1 MEEVSSAQAG
11 AVFVSYA
18 SEDTEA
24 AQRICEALRSAGI
37 EVWFDKSELRGGD
50 AWDRSIRQQIH
61 DCALFVPVI
70 SQHTHER
77 LEGYFRREW
86 KLAVDRTHDMAEIK
100 AFLVPVVIDG
110 TTEQDPTIP
119 EKFRELQWTRL
130 PAGESPPA
138 FVERV
143 QRLLSG
149 PTLAST
155 RAHTSPGA
163 LPAPGWSRRVL
174 PVVAV
179 LLIGGAVAYLSI
191 ARPWVSRPAAASTA
205 VAFAPPPHSVA
216 VLPFVNM
223 SGSREQEYFSDG
235 LTEELLNSLAG
246 VEGLQVAG
254 RTSSFFFKGK
264 AVDLATVAHKLNVAA
279 VLEGSVRRSGHT
291 IRVTAQLINGATGFH
306 LWSKSYDHDLGDVLT
321 LQTEIAT
328 AVATALKVALL
339 GDVSTKFELGGTR
352 NSIAFD
358 AYLRGSKALNYSV
371 GDANGLRT
379 AIAEF
384 TEAIQLD
391 PHYALAFA
399 GRALA
404 LARNGSET
412 ALDAA
417 AIRQDYD
424 KARADAQ
431 QAIALAPGLA
441 EGYRALGYLEASSQ
455 RLTQASEAYE
465 RALALAPGDAR
476 LLAQYSRIAV
486 LLGRT
491 NAGIAAGERAVT
503 LDPLNPQSH
512 YMLADSLRYARRYTE
527 AVAAYE
533 GALALEPG
541 NARILGSKGL
551 AYYGLGDFQGARA
564 TCEAKPQH
572 WFTQWCLA
580 VAYDKL
586 GRHADAEGIVAKMK
600 ASMGD
605 SSAYQYATIYA
616 QWGDRMKALEW
627 LDTAMRLRDPGLVYL
642 KTDLLM
648 DPLRQ
653 EPRLQAVMKALKYPD

>member
-1 MEEVSSAQAG
+1 MEKGSIAPAG
-11 AVFVSYA
+11 AVFLSYA

-24 AQRICEALRSAGI
+24 AQRICEALRSAGV

-130 PAGESPPA
+130 PAGQSPPA

-149 PTLAST
+149 PTLAPT
-155 RAHTSPGA
+155 RAHASPGV
-163 LPAPGWSRRVL
+163 LPASGWSRRVL
-174 PVVAV
+174 PIVAV

-191 ARPWVSRPAAASTA
+191 ARPWVSKAATAPAA
-205 VAFAPPPHSVA
+205 VAFAPPAHSVA

-223 SGSREQEYFSDG
+223 SGDKEQEYFSDG

-264 AVDLATVAHKLNVAA
+264 EVDLATVAHKLNVAA

-339 GDVSTKFELGGTR
+339 GDVSTKIELGGTR
-352 NSIAFD
+352 DSIAFD

-371 GDANGLRT
+371 GDANSLQT

-404 LARNGSET
+404 LARNGSEN
-412 ALDAA
+412 ALDPA
-417 AIRQDYD
+417 AIRQNFD

-431 QAIALAPGLA
+431 QAIALAPSLA
-441 EGYRALGYLEASSQ
+441 EGYRALGYLEATSQ
-455 RLTQASEAYE
+455 RLRQASEAYE

-512 YMLADSLRYARRYTE
+512 YMLGDSLRYARRYRE
-527 AVAAYE
+527 ALVAYD

-541 NARILGSKGL
+541 NARTLGSKGL
-551 AYYGLGDFQGARA
+551 AYYGLGNFQGAR
-564 TCEAKPQH
+564 TSCEANPEH

-580 VAYDKL
+580 LVYDKL
-586 GRHADAEGIVAKMK
+586 GRRADAEGTVAKMK

-616 QWGDRMKALEW
+616 QWGDRAKALEW
-627 LDTAMRLRDPGLVYL
+627 LETAMRLRDPGLVYL